1 MSDTLY
7 KRCPNCDQFNPEAE
21 QVCTHCG
28 HTLESPPSKSLAK
41 SWWIRGTVLG
51 LVILVFISSFILE
64 GRLTPDSSP
73 SSVVSNPTWTN
84 TPPFSAPTP
93 TPTFTPQ
100 PTRTPKPT
108 PIVRIDRNM
117 NVRGGPGTYYP
128 IVGSASP
135 GQQFPITGKN
145 PVSDWWQINYQGL
158 TAWIYAPLVIAVNAD
173 SVQIPVVIPVPL
185 TSAQIFNKV
194 SPAVAFV
201 QTADATGSGV
211 LVERGYVVTK
221 RSRGLAIQCRARRIP
236 KRSGVRCGAGQRLGP
251 GGRPGTAR
259 SDQYRHA
266 TRDAA
271 RRGEHSHRR

>member
-1 MSDTLY
+1 
-7 KRCPNCDQFNPEAE
+7 
-21 QVCTHCG
+21 
-28 HTLESPPSKSLAK
+28 
-41 SWWIRGTVLG
+41 
-51 LVILVFISSFILE
+51 
-64 GRLTPDSSP
+64 
-73 SSVVSNPTWTN
+73 
-84 TPPFSAPTP
+84 
-93 TPTFTPQ
+93 
-100 PTRTPKPT
+100 
-108 PIVRIDRNM
+108 M

-211 LVERGYVVTK
+211 LVERGYVVTNAHVVWPYNAARVVFPNGAAYDAAPVK
-221 RSRGLAIQCRARRIP
+221 GWDRVADLAL
-236 KRSGVRCGAGQRLGP
+236 LGP
-251 GGRPGTAR
+251 INTATQPVTLLDGESTPIGAEMYLIGYPGEN
-259 SDQYRHA
+259 Y
-266 TRDAA
+266 
-271 RRGEHSHRR
+271 GVYIL